1 MIQFKAAE
9 GRVVRTAPD
18 KVTDKVTDAE
28 KALLELLIENPALTY
43 AALAGKLG
51 ISRKSVS
58 SRIKSL
64 KEKGIIRRIGSDTKG
79 SWEIIQ

>member
-1 MIQFKAAE
+1 M
-9 GRVVRTAPD
+9 RTAPD